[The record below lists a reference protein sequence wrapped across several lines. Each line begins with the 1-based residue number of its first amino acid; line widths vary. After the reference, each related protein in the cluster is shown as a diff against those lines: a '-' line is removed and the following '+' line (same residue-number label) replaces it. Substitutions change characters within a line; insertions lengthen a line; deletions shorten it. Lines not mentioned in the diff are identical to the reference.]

1 MEHRYDAFISYRRE
15 NGFLMAQ
22 IIHDRLKEKGLSC
35 FLDLEEDRSGN
46 FNDNLISAIEAA
58 PNFILVL
65 PKNALNRCVNEDDWV
80 RREIME
86 ALARGK
92 HIIPV
97 MYDGFTWPKSKKWRD
112 AVPPE
117 LVNLQYQQ
125 GVTMRQ
131 EYLYATIDKI
141 IQYMVDIHPA
151 SSEPAQRELPARD
164 SDFIR
169 FCLREREVQ
178 QIDMAFHAGSNWHR
192 DDDHLDLLD
201 TIIARKIPV
210 RILVNDAPTVER
222 ICAHLRRPRKQYVP
236 FRDSIE
242 EWAQLQSTHPELFQA
257 RICPLP
263 LLHRIHLVHDRG
275 GNGLANV
282 HYYAYGAYNPSRDSW
297 ANHDSGSPEFRLYAD
312 EFEYL
317 WELSLPA
324 AK

>member
-1 MEHRYDAFISYRRE
+1 MEFRYDAFVSYRRD

-22 IIHDRLKEKGLSC
+22 IIHDRLKDLGLRC

-46 FNDNLISAIEAA
+46 FNEQLISAIDAA

-86 ALARGK
+86 AIHRGK
-92 HIIPV
+92 RIIPI
-97 MYDGFTWPKSKKWRD
+97 MYDGFTWPKSKKWLS
-112 AVPPE
+112 AVPTE
-117 LVNLQYQQ
+117 LADLQYQQ
-125 GVTMRQ
+125 GVTVRQ
-131 EYLYATIDKI
+131 EYLSATMDKL

-151 SSEPAQRELPARD
+151 TAEPAQNELPARGP
-164 SDFIR
+164 DFIR
-169 FCLREREVQ
+169 FCLQAHEVQ
-178 QIDMAFHAGSNWHR
+178 RIDMAFHAGSNWHR
-192 DDDHLDLLD
+192 DDHHLDLLD
-201 TIIARKIPV
+201 AIIARKIPV
-210 RILVNDAPTVER
+210 RILVNDAPTVDT

-242 EWAQLQSTHPELFQA
+242 EWTQLQAAHPDLFQV

-263 LLHRIHLVHDRG
+263 LLHRMYLVHDRG
-275 GNGLANV
+275 GNGLANI

-297 ANHDSGSPEFRLYAD
+297 ANHDSDTAEFRLYAD

-317 WELSLPA
+317 WQMSEPC
-324 AK
+324 